1 MQFLECIEPVVRYV
15 ESQMERTRAT
25 VNGEEGELLSLLSG
39 NGTPQVDVVF
49 YVILHSE
56 FVPVAR
62 IPLGSVLIFWI
73 IGLKPVDIEFIR
85 RLSHLT
91 SVLPIIAKAD
101 TLTSQQINNLKL
113 SVLNDLVAAGV
124 RPFLFGK
131 SYSDIAQ
138 SLSGSAPCAPFA
150 ISSALSNDAEN
161 MDASLLMSPDY
172 VAPLVESE
180 LGELV
185 KHVFDPDNISWL
197 KHASAKKY
205 LRWMATPSAPPS
217 SSALGYQSRIG
228 SSRSRGASLSS
239 SALLSASN
247 TSLIHISTSLPA
259 ANSFAL
265 ARVADHTQREER
277 LAQVRLS
284 RWAHDIQ
291 RSLKAERDRYER
303 LARGERA
310 IWLTERLG
318 ECIADGQ
325 LVPAATSLGKS
336 SASSLQDAGRMNSR
350 DPLGILALNEI
361 IRRKAVVLLRIAGY
375 GGIVGFVG
383 VWVLRNWGGLP
394 EWLHVPAQQKGVC

>member
-1 MQFLECIEPVVRYV
+1 MGGRGNYFLCFRVVGHHRLISFFMSSY
-15 ESQMERTRAT
+15 T
-25 VNGEEGELLSLLSG
+25 VSSFLQDACLFG
-39 NGTPQVDVVF
+39 
-49 YVILHSE
+49 
-56 FVPVAR
+56 
-62 IPLGSVLIFWI
+62 LIFIFWYT
-73 IGLKPVDIEFIR
+73 GLKPVDIEFIR
-85 RLSHLT
+85 RLSPFT
-91 SVLPIIAKAD
+91 SILPIIAKAD

-113 SVLNDLVAAGV
+113 SILNDLVAAGV

-131 SYSDIAQ
+131 SYSDVAH
-138 SLSGSAPCAPFA
+138 SLSDSTPCAPFA
-150 ISSALSNDAEN
+150 ISSALSSDAEN

-172 VAPLVESE
+172 VAPLVGSE
-180 LGELV
+180 LDELV
-185 KHVFDPDNISWL
+185 KYVFDPDNISWL

-205 LRWMATPSAPPS
+205 LQWMATPSTPLS
-217 SSALGYQSRIG
+217 SSTLAYQSRMG
-228 SSRSRGASLSS
+228 SLRSRGASLSS
-239 SALLSASN
+239 ALLSPSN
-247 TSLIHISTSLPA
+247 TSLIHVSTSLPA

-284 RWAHDIQ
+284 RWAHDLQ

-325 LVPAATSLGKS
+325 LVPVSMATMSLGKS
-336 SASSLQDAGRMNSR
+336 PVSSLQDAGRMNSR

-361 IRRKAVVLLRIAGY
+361 IRRKAMVLLRIAGY
-375 GGIVGFVG
+375 GGIVGFFG

>member
-1 MQFLECIEPVVRYV
+1 M
-15 ESQMERTRAT
+15 
-25 VNGEEGELLSLLSG
+25 
-39 NGTPQVDVVF
+39 
-49 YVILHSE
+49 
-56 FVPVAR
+56 
-62 IPLGSVLIFWI
+62 
-73 IGLKPVDIEFIR
+73 
-85 RLSHLT
+85 
-91 SVLPIIAKAD
+91 
-101 TLTSQQINNLKL
+101 TSQQINNLKL
-113 SVLNDLVAAGV
+113 SILNDLVAAGV

-138 SLSGSAPCAPFA
+138 SLSGSTPCAPFA
-150 ISSALSNDAEN
+150 ISSALSSDAEN

-172 VAPLVESE
+172 VAPLVGSE

-205 LRWMATPSAPPS
+205 LHWMATPSAPSS

-228 SSRSRGASLSS
+228 SSRSRGVSLSS

-303 LARGERA
+303 LSRGERA

-318 ECIADGQ
+318 ECVADGQ
-325 LVPAATSLGKS
+325 LVPATTSLGKS

-361 IRRKAVVLLRIAGY
+361 IRRKAMVLLRIAGY

>member
-1 MQFLECIEPVVRYV
+1 MEGRENYFLCFRVVGHHRLILFFMLFY
-15 ESQMERTRAT
+15 T
-25 VNGEEGELLSLLSG
+25 VSSFLQYACLPRL
-39 NGTPQVDVVF
+39 VF
-49 YVILHSE
+49 
-56 FVPVAR
+56 
-62 IPLGSVLIFWI
+62 IFWYT
-73 IGLKPVDIEFIR
+73 GLKPVDIEFIR
-85 RLSHLT
+85 RLSPFT
-91 SVLPIIAKAD
+91 SILPIIAKAD

-113 SVLNDLVAAGV
+113 SILNDLVAAGV

-131 SYSDIAQ
+131 SYGDVAH
-138 SLSGSAPCAPFA
+138 SLSDSTPCAPFA
-150 ISSALSNDAEN
+150 ISSALSSDAEN

-172 VAPLVESE
+172 VAPLVGSE
-180 LGELV
+180 LDELV

-205 LRWMATPSAPPS
+205 LQWMATPPTPLS
-217 SSALGYQSRIG
+217 SSTLAYQSRMG
-228 SSRSRGASLSS
+228 SPRPRGASLSS
-239 SALLSASN
+239 STLLSASN
-247 TSLIHISTSLPA
+247 TSLIHVSTSLPA

-284 RWAHDIQ
+284 RWAHDLQ

-325 LVPAATSLGKS
+325 LVPASMAAMSLGKLP
-336 SASSLQDAGRMNSR
+336 ANSLQDTSRMNSR

-375 GGIVGFVG
+375 GGIVGFFG

>member
-1 MQFLECIEPVVRYV
+1 
-15 ESQMERTRAT
+15 MERTRAI
-25 VNGEEGELLSLLSG
+25 VNGGDGELLSLLSG

-56 FVPVAR
+56 HLHGAH
-62 IPLGSVLIFWI
+62 PLWTKTYFRCV
-73 IGLKPVDIEFIR
+73 GLKPVDIEFIR
-85 RLSHLT
+85 RLSPFT
-91 SVLPIIAKAD
+91 SVLPVIAKAD
-101 TLTSQQINNLKL
+101 TLTFQQISNLKL
-113 SVLNDLVAAGV
+113 SILSDLAAAGV

-131 SYSDIAQ
+131 SYSDVAH
-138 SLSGSAPCAPFA
+138 SLPDLTSCAPFA
-150 ISSALSNDAEN
+150 ISSALSSDAEN

-172 VAPLVESE
+172 VTPLVGSE
-180 LGELV
+180 LDELV

-205 LRWMATPSAPPS
+205 LQWIAAPSASP
-217 SSALGYQSRIG
+217 SSALVYPSRTG
-228 SSRSRGASLSS
+228 SSRSQGASLSS
-239 SALLSASN
+239 STLLSASN
-247 TSLIHISTSLPA
+247 TSLVHVSPSPQA

-284 RWAHDIQ
+284 RWAHDLQ
-291 RSLKAERDRYER
+291 RSLKAERERYER

-325 LVPAATSLGKS
+325 LVPASVTAMSFAKS
-336 SASSLQDAGRMNSR
+336 SAGSLQDVGGINSR
-350 DPLGILALNEI
+350 DPLGILALNEM

-383 VWVLRNWGGLP
+383 MWVLKNWGGLP
-394 EWLHVPAQQKGVC
+394 EWLHVPVQHKGVY

>member
-1 MQFLECIEPVVRYV
+1 MAGRRNCFLCCRVMGRHRSISYFM
-15 ESQMERTRAT
+15 S
-25 VNGEEGELLSLLSG
+25 
-39 NGTPQVDVVF
+39 F
-49 YVILHSE
+49 YIVSS
-56 FVPVAR
+56 
-62 IPLGSVLIFWI
+62 PLQHAYLFGSVFIFRD

-85 RLSHLT
+85 RLSPFT

-113 SVLNDLVAAGV
+113 SILNDLVAAGV

-131 SYSDIAQ
+131 SYSDVAH
-138 SLSGSAPCAPFA
+138 SLSDSTPCAPFA
-150 ISSALSNDAEN
+150 ISSALSSDAEN

-172 VAPLVESE
+172 VAPLVGSE
-180 LGELV
+180 LDELV

-205 LRWMATPSAPPS
+205 LQWMATLSTPPPH
-217 SSALGYQSRIG
+217 SALRYQSRMG
-228 SSRSRGASLSS
+228 SPRSRAASLSS

-303 LARGERA
+303 LAKGERA

-325 LVPAATSLGKS
+325 LVPATMVTTSLGKLS
-336 SASSLQDAGRMNSR
+336 VSSLQDTGRMDSR

-361 IRRKAVVLLRIAGY
+361 IRRKAMVLLRIAGY
-375 GGIVGFVG
+375 GGFVGFVG

-394 EWLHVPAQQKGVC
+394 EWLYVPAQQKGC